1 MKAKFVL
8 FAVFL
13 LIVGY
18 ITAQSSV
25 QLKDLLVSPVMEIDA
40 VTNMPVEIDY
50 LKLAVMCKISDI
62 SSAETVH
69 VLFGTVENSGD
80 IISVSAEV
88 VSIGDTYYLS
98 FNSEQSEV
106 VDNVFTVNVS
116 LSEVQQ
122 ESYNFIT
129 VFVTDNLDEETEH
142 LVFTK

>member
-1 MKAKFVL
+1 MKVKFVL

-25 QLKDLLVSPVMEIDA
+25 QLKDLLVSPVMEIDT
-40 VTNMPVEIDY
+40 VTNMPVESDY
-50 LKLAVMCKISDI
+50 LKLTVMCKISDI
-62 SSAETVH
+62 STAETVH
-69 VLFGTVENSGD
+69 VLFGMVENSGD
-80 IISVSAEV
+80 IITVSAEV